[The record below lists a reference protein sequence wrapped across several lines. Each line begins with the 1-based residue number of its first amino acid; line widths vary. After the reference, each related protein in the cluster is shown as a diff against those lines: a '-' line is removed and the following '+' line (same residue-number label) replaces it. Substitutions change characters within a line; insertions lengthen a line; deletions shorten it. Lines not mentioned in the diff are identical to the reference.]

1 MGSLNNIPAE
11 VRVGGRARSFK
22 AEVRDRLEQRLEE
35 IAHATAATFN
45 CEADVAYKR
54 RCPPTVNASEQ
65 LDIALIAAREAVGD
79 DQIIENMQPLSGSED
94 FSFMLEKE
102 RGFYVFIGNGM
113 TGLDEFVHAPRYD
126 FNDEITARGV
136 AYWTEIVRAE
146 LP

>member
-1 MGSLNNIPAE
+1 MGSLNIIPAE
-11 VRVGGRARSFK
+11 VRVGGRTRSFK
-22 AEVRDRLEQRLEE
+22 AEARDRLEQRLEE
-35 IAHATAATFN
+35 IAHATPATFN

-65 LDIALIAAREAVGD
+65 VDISPIAAREAVGD
-79 DQIIENMQPLSGSED
+79 DQVIEDMQPLSGSED
-94 FSFMLEKE
+94 FSFKLEKV
-102 RGFYVFIGNGM
+102 RGCYVFIGKGM
-113 TGLDEFVHAPRYD
+113 TGPDELVHAPRYD